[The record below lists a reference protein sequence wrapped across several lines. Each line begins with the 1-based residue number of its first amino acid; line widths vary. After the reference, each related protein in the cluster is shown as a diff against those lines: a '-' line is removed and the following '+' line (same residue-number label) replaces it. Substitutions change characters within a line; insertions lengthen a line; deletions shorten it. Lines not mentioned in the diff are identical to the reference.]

1 MAEYETVLY
10 GAEKGVATIT
20 LNRPDV
26 LNAFNDQMIED
37 THSALKAAQRDEG
50 IRCLVV
56 TGNGRAF
63 SSGQDLGAV
72 REREEALSFG
82 EHLRARYN
90 PLIRT
95 MRTLE
100 KPIIASVNG
109 VAAGAGCSLALAC
122 DLRIVSEGA
131 TLIEVFINVGLIP
144 DTGSTFFLPRMVGAS
159 KAFEW
164 AVTAHHITAEE
175 AQRWGIA
182 NVVVPPDRLQETSQE
197 WAERLAQAPT
207 KAIALTKRA
216 LNRSW
221 ALSLDEAL
229 EYEAMLQEVAGRT
242 EDHAEGVA
250 AFLEKREPR
259 FQGR

>member
-1 MAEYETVLY
+1 MAEYETILY
-10 GAEKGVATIT
+10 HAGDGIATVT

-26 LNAFNDQMIED
+26 LNAFNDQMIEE
-37 THSALKAAQRDEG
+37 THSALGTAGRDESV
-50 IRCLVV
+50 RCLVI
-56 TGNGRAF
+56 TGSGRAF

-72 REREEALSFG
+72 QEWEEALSFG
-82 EHLRARYN
+82 EHLRERYN

-95 MRTLE
+95 MRAME
-100 KPIIASVNG
+100 KPIVASVNG

-144 DTGSTFFLPRMVGAS
+144 DTGSTYFLPRMVGAS

-164 AVTAHHITAEE
+164 AVTAHRITAQE

-182 NVVVPPDRLQETSQE
+182 NVVVPPDRLGETTQE
-197 WAERLAQAPT
+197 WARRLAQAPT
-207 KAIALTKRA
+207 KGIALTKRA
-216 LNRSW
+216 LSRTW
-221 ALSLDEAL
+221 EISLEEAL

-250 AFLEKREPR
+250 AFLEKRQPQ
-259 FQGR
+259 FLGK